1 MGLFDKLKSGLARTK
16 NNFAYSVR
24 SDKISD
30 EYFDRV
36 EESLILSDAGYDTA
50 MSVTEELRK
59 AVRDNNAADE
69 AAANELLKKIC
80 SDRLRADREL
90 DLSGD
95 PAVIMLIGVNG
106 AGKTTAA
113 GKLAAYYK
121 DQGRKVMIAA
131 ADTFR
136 AAAAEQLEVWA
147 QRSGTEFFSGQSDPS
162 AVVFDAVRSAAAGR
176 ADLVICDTAGRLQT
190 KKNLMDELGKI
201 SRTVK
206 KAAPDAS
213 VETLLVLDGMTG
225 QNAIEQA
232 KAFAETADV
241 SGIIIT
247 KLDGTAKG
255 GCIFSVREKLGIPV
269 RFVGVGEGID
279 DLLVFDPDEFCE
291 ALFEE

>member
-1 MGLFDKLKSGLARTK
+1 MGLFDKLKSGLAKTK

-24 SDKISD
+24 SDKISE
-30 EYFDRV
+30 EYFERM
-36 EESLILSDAGYDTA
+36 EEALILSDAGYDVA
-50 MSVTEELRK
+50 SSVTEELRQ
-59 AVRDNNAADE
+59 AVKDNNAADE
-69 AAANELLKKIC
+69 EAANILLRKIC

-113 GKLAAYYK
+113 GKLAAFYK
-121 DQGRKVMIAA
+121 EQGRKVMIAA

-162 AVVFDAVRSAAAGR
+162 AVVFDAVRSAASGK

-201 SRTVK
+201 SRTVR

-232 KAFAETADV
+232 RAFAETADV

-255 GCIFSVREKLGIPV
+255 GCIFSVKEKLGIPV

-291 ALFEE
+291 ALFE

>member
-1 MGLFDKLKSGLARTK
+1 MGLFDKLKAGLTKTK

-24 SDKISD
+24 ADKISD
-30 EYFDRV
+30 EYFERV
-36 EESLILSDAGYDTA
+36 EEAMILSDAGYDVA
-50 MSVTEELRK
+50 MSVSEELRK

-69 AAANELLKKIC
+69 EAANVLLKKIC

-90 DLSGD
+90 DLTGD

-106 AGKTTAA
+106 SGKTTAA
-113 GKLAAYYK
+113 GKLAAFYK
-121 DQGRKVMIAA
+121 QQGRRVMIAA

-147 QRSGTEFFSGQSDPS
+147 QRSGTEFFSGQNDPS

-201 SRTVK
+201 ARTVR

-232 KAFAETADV
+232 RAFAETADV
-241 SGIIIT
+241 SGIIVT

-255 GCIFSVREKLGIPV
+255 GSVFSVKEKLGIPV
-269 RFVGVGEGID
+269 RFIGVGEGID

-291 ALFEE
+291 ALFE

>member
-1 MGLFDKLKSGLARTK
+1 MGLFDKLKAGLTKTK

-24 SDKISD
+24 ADKIAD
-30 EYFDRV
+30 EYFERV
-36 EESLILSDAGYDTA
+36 EEAMILSDAGYDVA
-50 MSVTEELRK
+50 MSVSEELRK

-69 AAANELLKKIC
+69 EAANVLLKKIC

-90 DLSGD
+90 DLTGD

-106 AGKTTAA
+106 SGKTTAA
-113 GKLAAYYK
+113 GKLAAFYK
-121 DQGRKVMIAA
+121 QQGRRVMIAA

-147 QRSGTEFFSGQSDPS
+147 QRSGTEFFSGQNDPS

-201 SRTVK
+201 ARTVR

-232 KAFAETADV
+232 RAFAETADV
-241 SGIIIT
+241 SGIIVT

-255 GCIFSVREKLGIPV
+255 GSVFSVKEKLGIPV
-269 RFVGVGEGID
+269 RFIGVGEGID

-291 ALFEE
+291 ALFE

>member
-1 MGLFDKLKSGLARTK
+1 MGLFDKLKAGLTKTK

-24 SDKISD
+24 ADKISD
-30 EYFDRV
+30 EYFERV
-36 EESLILSDAGYDTA
+36 EEAMILSDAGYDVA
-50 MSVTEELRK
+50 MSVSEELRK

-69 AAANELLKKIC
+69 EAANVLLRKIC

-90 DLSGD
+90 DLTGD

-106 AGKTTAA
+106 SGKTTAA
-113 GKLAAYYK
+113 GKLAAFYK
-121 DQGRKVMIAA
+121 QQGRKVMIAA

-147 QRSGTEFFSGQSDPS
+147 QRSGTEFFSGQNDPS

-201 SRTVK
+201 ARTVR

-232 KAFAETADV
+232 RAFAETADV
-241 SGIIIT
+241 SGIIVT

-255 GCIFSVREKLGIPV
+255 GSVFSVKEKLGIPV
-269 RFVGVGEGID
+269 RFIGVGEGID

-291 ALFEE
+291 ALFE

>member
-1 MGLFDKLKSGLARTK
+1 MGLFDKLKAGLTKTK

-24 SDKISD
+24 ADKISD
-30 EYFDRV
+30 EYFERV
-36 EESLILSDAGYDTA
+36 EEAMILSDAGYDVA
-50 MSVTEELRK
+50 MSVSEELRK

-69 AAANELLKKIC
+69 EAANVLLRKIC

-90 DLSGD
+90 DLTGD

-106 AGKTTAA
+106 SGKTTAA
-113 GKLAAYYK
+113 GKLAAFYK
-121 DQGRKVMIAA
+121 QQGRKVMIAA

-147 QRSGTEFFSGQSDPS
+147 QRSGTEFFSGQNDPS
-162 AVVFDAVRSAAAGR
+162 AVVFDAVRSAAAGK

-201 SRTVK
+201 ARTVR

-232 KAFAETADV
+232 RAFAETADV
-241 SGIIIT
+241 SGIIVT

-255 GCIFSVREKLGIPV
+255 GSVFSVKEKLGIPV
-269 RFVGVGEGID
+269 RFIGVGEGID

-291 ALFEE
+291 ALFE

>member
-1 MGLFDKLKSGLARTK
+1 MGLFDKLKAGLTKTK

-24 SDKISD
+24 ADKISD
-30 EYFDRV
+30 EYFERV
-36 EESLILSDAGYDTA
+36 EEAMILSDAGYDVA
-50 MSVTEELRK
+50 MSVSEELRK

-69 AAANELLKKIC
+69 EAANVLLRKIC

-106 AGKTTAA
+106 SGKTTAA

-121 DQGRKVMIAA
+121 QQGRKVMIAA

-147 QRSGTEFFSGQSDPS
+147 QRSGTEFFSGQNDAS

-201 SRTVK
+201 ARTVR

-232 KAFAETADV
+232 RAFAETADV
-241 SGIIIT
+241 SGIIVT

-255 GCIFSVREKLGIPV
+255 GSVFSVKEKLGIPV

-291 ALFEE
+291 ALFE

>member
-1 MGLFDKLKSGLARTK
+1 MGLFDKLKRGLEKTK

-24 SDKISD
+24 RDKISD

-36 EESLILSDAGYDTA
+36 EEALILSDAGYDVA
-50 MSVTEELRK
+50 VSVTEELRG
-59 AVRDNNAADE
+59 AVKDSNAADE
-69 AAANELLKKIC
+69 EAANVLLRKIC

-90 DLSGD
+90 DLSGK

-113 GKLAAYYK
+113 GKLAAFYK
-121 DQGRKVMIAA
+121 NQGRKVMIAA

-162 AVVFDAVRSAAAGR
+162 AVVFDAVRSAASGK

-201 SRTVK
+201 SRTVR
-206 KAAPDAS
+206 KAAPEAS

-232 KAFAETADV
+232 RAFAETADV
-241 SGIIIT
+241 SGIIVT

-255 GCIFSVREKLGIPV
+255 GIVLTIADDFDMPV
-269 RFVGVGEGID
+269 KFVGLGEGIE
-279 DLLVFDPDEFCE
+279 DLEEFDPQDF
-291 ALFEE
+291 AKGIFE

>member
-1 MGLFDKLKSGLARTK
+1 MGLFEKLKNGLAKTR
-16 NNFAYSVR
+16 NNIAYSVR

-36 EESLILSDAGYDTA
+36 EEALILSDASYDVA
-50 MSVTEELRK
+50 MSVTEELRQ
-59 AVRDNNAADE
+59 AVKDNNAADE
-69 AAANELLKKIC
+69 EQANALLRGIC
-80 SDRLRADREL
+80 SNRLRADREL
-90 DLSGD
+90 DLSGN

-113 GKLAAYYK
+113 GKLGAYYK
-121 DQGRKVMIAA
+121 AQGRKVMIAA

-162 AVVFDAVRSAAAGR
+162 AVVFDAVRSAASGR

-201 SRTVK
+201 VRTVK
-206 KAAPDAS
+206 KAAPEAS

-232 KAFAETADV
+232 RAFAETADV

-255 GCIFSVREKLGIPV
+255 GSVFAVREKLGIPV

-279 DLLVFDPDEFCE
+279 DLLVFDPDEFSE
-291 ALFEE
+291 AFFE

>member
-1 MGLFDKLKSGLARTK
+1 MGLFDKLKAGLIKTK

-24 SDKISD
+24 ADKISD
-30 EYFDRV
+30 EYFERV
-36 EESLILSDAGYDTA
+36 EEAMILSDAGYDVA
-50 MSVTEELRK
+50 MSVSEELRK

-69 AAANELLKKIC
+69 EAANVLLKKIC

-90 DLSGD
+90 DLTGD

-106 AGKTTAA
+106 SGKTTAA
-113 GKLAAYYK
+113 GKLAAFYK
-121 DQGRKVMIAA
+121 QQGRRVMIAA

-147 QRSGTEFFSGQSDPS
+147 QRSGTEFFSGQNDPS

-201 SRTVK
+201 ARTVR

-232 KAFAETADV
+232 RAFAETADV
-241 SGIIIT
+241 SGIIVT

-255 GCIFSVREKLGIPV
+255 GSVFSVKEKLGIPV
-269 RFVGVGEGID
+269 RFIGVGEGID

-291 ALFEE
+291 ALFE

>member
-1 MGLFDKLKSGLARTK
+1 MGLFDKLKRGLEKTK

-30 EYFDRV
+30 EYFERV
-36 EESLILSDAGYDTA
+36 EEALILSDAGYDTA
-50 MSVTEELRK
+50 VSVTEELRK
-59 AVRDNNAADE
+59 AVKDNNAADE
-69 AAANELLKKIC
+69 EAANVLLRQIC

-113 GKLAAYYK
+113 GKLAAFYK
-121 DQGRKVMIAA
+121 SQGRKVMIAA

-162 AVVFDAVRSAAAGR
+162 AVVFDAVRSAASGK

-201 SRTVK
+201 SRTVR
-206 KAAPDAS
+206 KAAPEAS

-232 KAFAETADV
+232 RAFAETADV
-241 SGIIIT
+241 SGIIVT

-255 GCIFSVREKLGIPV
+255 GSVFSVREKLGIPV

-291 ALFEE
+291 ALFE

>member
-1 MGLFDKLKSGLARTK
+1 MGLFDKLKAGLTKTK
-16 NNFAYSVR
+16 NIFAYSVR
-24 SDKISD
+24 ADKISD
-30 EYFDRV
+30 EYFERV
-36 EESLILSDAGYDTA
+36 EEAMILSDAGYDVA
-50 MSVTEELRK
+50 MSVSEELRK

-69 AAANELLKKIC
+69 EAANVLLKKIC

-90 DLSGD
+90 DLTGD

-106 AGKTTAA
+106 SGKTTAA
-113 GKLAAYYK
+113 GKLAAFYK
-121 DQGRKVMIAA
+121 QQGRRVMIAA

-147 QRSGTEFFSGQSDPS
+147 QRSGTEFFSGQNDPS

-201 SRTVK
+201 ARTVR

-232 KAFAETADV
+232 RAFAETADV
-241 SGIIIT
+241 SGIIVT

-255 GCIFSVREKLGIPV
+255 GSVFSVKEKLGIPV
-269 RFVGVGEGID
+269 RFIGVGEGID

-291 ALFEE
+291 ALFE

>member
-1 MGLFDKLKSGLARTK
+1 MGLFDKLKRGLEKTK

-24 SDKISD
+24 RDKISD

-36 EESLILSDAGYDTA
+36 EEALILSDAGYDVA
-50 MSVTEELRK
+50 VSVTEELRG
-59 AVRDNNAADE
+59 AVKDSNAADE
-69 AAANELLKKIC
+69 EAANVLLRKIC

-90 DLSGD
+90 DLSGK

-113 GKLAAYYK
+113 GKLAAFYK
-121 DQGRKVMIAA
+121 NQGRKVMIAA

-162 AVVFDAVRSAAAGR
+162 AVVFDAVRSAASGK

-201 SRTVK
+201 SRTIR
-206 KAAPDAS
+206 KAAPEAS

-232 KAFAETADV
+232 RAFAETADV
-241 SGIIIT
+241 SGIIVT

-255 GCIFSVREKLGIPV
+255 GSVFSVREKLGIPV

-291 ALFEE
+291 ALFE

>member
-1 MGLFDKLKSGLARTK
+1 MGLFDKLKAGLTKTK
-16 NNFAYSVR
+16 NNIAYSVR
-24 SDKISD
+24 ADKISD
-30 EYFDRV
+30 EYFERV
-36 EESLILSDAGYDTA
+36 EEAMILSDAGYDVA
-50 MSVTEELRK
+50 MSVSEELRK

-69 AAANELLKKIC
+69 EAANVLLKKIC

-90 DLSGD
+90 DLTGD

-106 AGKTTAA
+106 SGKTTAA
-113 GKLAAYYK
+113 GKLAAFYK
-121 DQGRKVMIAA
+121 QQGRRVMIAA

-147 QRSGTEFFSGQSDPS
+147 QRSGTEFFSGQNDPS

-201 SRTVK
+201 ARTVR

-232 KAFAETADV
+232 RAFAETADV
-241 SGIIIT
+241 SGIIVT

-255 GCIFSVREKLGIPV
+255 GSVFSVKEKLGIPV
-269 RFVGVGEGID
+269 RFIGVGEGID

-291 ALFEE
+291 ALFE

>member
-1 MGLFDKLKSGLARTK
+1 MGLFDKLKRGLEKTK

-24 SDKISD
+24 RDKISD
-30 EYFDRV
+30 EFFDRV
-36 EESLILSDAGYDTA
+36 EEALILSDAGYDVA
-50 MSVTEELRK
+50 VSVTEELRG
-59 AVRDNNAADE
+59 AVKDSNAADE
-69 AAANELLKKIC
+69 EAANVLLRKIC

-90 DLSGD
+90 DLSGK

-113 GKLAAYYK
+113 GKLAAFYK
-121 DQGRKVMIAA
+121 NQGRKVMIAA

-162 AVVFDAVRSAAAGR
+162 AVVFDAVRSAASGK

-201 SRTVK
+201 SRTVR
-206 KAAPDAS
+206 KAAPEAS

-232 KAFAETADV
+232 RAFAETADV
-241 SGIIIT
+241 SGIIVT

-255 GCIFSVREKLGIPV
+255 GSVFSVREKLGIPV

-291 ALFEE
+291 ALFE

>member
-1 MGLFDKLKSGLARTK
+1 MGLFEKLKDGLAKTRNK
-16 NNFAYSVR
+16 IAYSVR

-36 EESLILSDAGYDTA
+36 EEALILSDAGYDT
-50 MSVTEELRK
+50 SLSITEELRQ
-59 AVRDNNAADE
+59 AVKDNNAADE
-69 AAANELLKKIC
+69 NEANMLLRKLC
-80 SDRLRADREL
+80 SDRLRAESEL

-95 PAVIMLIGVNG
+95 PAVILLIGVNG

-121 DQGRKVMIAA
+121 AEGRKVMIAA

-136 AAAAEQLEVWA
+136 AAAADQLEVWA
-147 QRSGTEFFSGQSDPS
+147 QRSGTEFFSGQNDPS
-162 AVVFDAVRSAAAGR
+162 AVVFDAVRSASTGK

-201 SRTVK
+201 VRTVK
-206 KAAPDAS
+206 KASPEAS
-213 VETLLVLDGMTG
+213 VETLLVIDGMTG

-232 KAFAETADV
+232 RAFAETTNV
-241 SGIIIT
+241 SGIVIT

-255 GCIFSVREKLGIPV
+255 GSVFSVKDKLGIPV

-291 ALFEE
+291 AFFE

>member
-1 MGLFDKLKSGLARTK
+1 MGLFDKLKDGLTK
-16 NNFAYSVR
+16 TRNKIAYSVR

-30 EYFDRV
+30 EYFERV
-36 EESLILSDAGYDTA
+36 EEALILSDAGYDTA
-50 MSVTEELRK
+50 LSITEELRR
-59 AVRDNNAADE
+59 AVKDNNAADE
-69 AAANELLKKIC
+69 NEANKLLRKIC
-80 SDRLRADREL
+80 SDRLRAENDL
-90 DLSGD
+90 DLSGN
-95 PAVIMLIGVNG
+95 PAVILLIGVNG

-113 GKLAAYYK
+113 GKLAAFYK
-121 DQGRKVMIAA
+121 ENGRKVMIAA

-162 AVVFDAVRSAAAGR
+162 AVVFDAVRSAYSGK

-201 SRTVK
+201 VRTVS
-206 KAAPDAS
+206 KASPEAS
-213 VETLLVLDGMTG
+213 VETLLVIDGMTG

-232 KAFAETADV
+232 RAFAETAQV
-241 SGIIIT
+241 SGIVIT

-255 GCIFSVREKLGIPV
+255 GSVFSVKDKLGIPV
-269 RFVGVGEGID
+269 RFIGVGEGID

-291 ALFEE
+291 AFFE

>member
-1 MGLFDKLKSGLARTK
+1 MGLFDKLKNGLAKTK

-30 EYFDRV
+30 EYFERV
-36 EESLILSDAGYDTA
+36 EEALILSDAGYEVA
-50 MSVTEELRK
+50 VSVTDELRQ
-59 AVRDNNAADE
+59 AVKDNNAADE
-69 AAANELLKKIC
+69 EAANVLLRKIC
-80 SDRLRADREL
+80 SDRLRADRDL
-90 DLSGD
+90 DLSGT

-121 DQGRKVMIAA
+121 EQGRKVMIAA

-136 AAAAEQLEVWA
+136 AAAVEQLEVWA
-147 QRSGTEFFSGQSDPS
+147 ERSGTEFFSGQSDPS
-162 AVVFDAVRSAAAGR
+162 AVVFDAVRSAASGR

-201 SRTVK
+201 SRSVK

-232 KAFAETADV
+232 RAFAETANV

-255 GCIFSVREKLGIPV
+255 GSVFSVKEKLGIPV
-269 RFVGVGEGID
+269 RFIGVGEGID

-291 ALFEE
+291 ALFE

>member
-1 MGLFDKLKSGLARTK
+1 MGLFDKLKAGLTKTK

-24 SDKISD
+24 ADKISD
-30 EYFDRV
+30 EYFERV
-36 EESLILSDAGYDTA
+36 EEAMILSDAGYDVA
-50 MSVTEELRK
+50 MSVSEELRK

-69 AAANELLKKIC
+69 EAANVLLRKIC

-106 AGKTTAA
+106 SGKTTAA

-121 DQGRKVMIAA
+121 QQGRKVMIAA

-147 QRSGTEFFSGQSDPS
+147 QRSGTEFFSGQNDPS

-201 SRTVK
+201 ARTVR

-232 KAFAETADV
+232 RAFAETADV
-241 SGIIIT
+241 SGIIVT

-255 GCIFSVREKLGIPV
+255 GSVFSVKEKLGIPV
-269 RFVGVGEGID
+269 R
-279 DLLVFDPDEFCE
+279 
-291 ALFEE
+291 

>member
-1 MGLFDKLKSGLARTK
+1 MGLFDKLKSGLAKTK

-24 SDKISD
+24 SDKISE
-30 EYFDRV
+30 EYFERM
-36 EESLILSDAGYDTA
+36 EEALILSDAGYDVA
-50 MSVTEELRK
+50 SSVTEELRQ
-59 AVRDNNAADE
+59 AVKDNNAADE
-69 AAANELLKKIC
+69 EAANILLRKIC

-113 GKLAAYYK
+113 GKLAAFYK
-121 DQGRKVMIAA
+121 EQGRKVMIAA

-162 AVVFDAVRSAAAGR
+162 AVVFDAVRSAASGK

-201 SRTVK
+201 SRTVR

-232 KAFAETADV
+232 RAFAETADV

-255 GCIFSVREKLGIPV
+255 GCVFSVKEKLGIPV

-291 ALFEE
+291 ALFE

>member
-1 MGLFDKLKSGLARTK
+1 MGLFDKLKRGLEKTK

-24 SDKISD
+24 RDKISD

-36 EESLILSDAGYDTA
+36 EEALILSDAGYDVA
-50 MSVTEELRK
+50 VSVTEELRG
-59 AVRDNNAADE
+59 AVKDSNAADE
-69 AAANELLKKIC
+69 EAANVLLRKIC

-90 DLSGD
+90 DLSGK

-113 GKLAAYYK
+113 GKLAAFYK
-121 DQGRKVMIAA
+121 NQGRKVMIAA

-162 AVVFDAVRSAAAGR
+162 AVVFDAVRSAASGK

-201 SRTVK
+201 SRTVR
-206 KAAPDAS
+206 KAAPEAS

-232 KAFAETADV
+232 RAFAETADV
-241 SGIIIT
+241 SGIIVT

-255 GCIFSVREKLGIPV
+255 GSVFSVREKLGIPV

-291 ALFEE
+291 ALFE

>member
-1 MGLFDKLKSGLARTK
+1 MGLFDKLKASLTKTK

-24 SDKISD
+24 ADKISD
-30 EYFDRV
+30 EYFERV
-36 EESLILSDAGYDTA
+36 EEAMILSDAGYDVA
-50 MSVTEELRK
+50 MSVSEELRK

-69 AAANELLKKIC
+69 EAANVLLKKIC

-90 DLSGD
+90 DLTGD

-106 AGKTTAA
+106 SGKTTAA
-113 GKLAAYYK
+113 GKLAAFYK
-121 DQGRKVMIAA
+121 QQGRRVMIAA

-147 QRSGTEFFSGQSDPS
+147 QRSGTEFFSGQNDPS

-201 SRTVK
+201 ARTVR

-232 KAFAETADV
+232 RAFAETADV
-241 SGIIIT
+241 SGIIVT

-255 GCIFSVREKLGIPV
+255 GSVFSVKEKLGIPV
-269 RFVGVGEGID
+269 RFIGVGEGID

-291 ALFEE
+291 ALFE

>member
-1 MGLFDKLKSGLARTK
+1 MGLFDKLKRGLEKTK

-24 SDKISD
+24 RDKISD

-36 EESLILSDAGYDTA
+36 EEALILSDAGYDVA
-50 MSVTEELRK
+50 VSVTEELRG
-59 AVRDNNAADE
+59 AVKDNNAADE
-69 AAANELLKKIC
+69 EAANVLLRKIC

-90 DLSGD
+90 DLSGK

-113 GKLAAYYK
+113 GKLAAFYK
-121 DQGRKVMIAA
+121 SQGRKVMIAA

-162 AVVFDAVRSAAAGR
+162 AVVFDAVRSAASGR

-201 SRTVK
+201 SRTVR
-206 KAAPDAS
+206 KAAPEAF

-232 KAFAETADV
+232 RAFAETADV
-241 SGIIIT
+241 SGIIVT

-255 GCIFSVREKLGIPV
+255 GSVFSVKEKLGIPV

-291 ALFEE
+291 ALFE

>member
-1 MGLFDKLKSGLARTK
+1 MGLFDKLKRGLEKTK

-24 SDKISD
+24 RDKISD
-30 EYFDRV
+30 EYFDSV
-36 EESLILSDAGYDTA
+36 EEALILSDAGYDVA
-50 MSVTEELRK
+50 VSVTEELRG
-59 AVRDNNAADE
+59 AVKDSNAADE
-69 AAANELLKKIC
+69 EAANVLLRKIC

-90 DLSGD
+90 DLSGK

-113 GKLAAYYK
+113 GKLAAFYK
-121 DQGRKVMIAA
+121 NQGRKVMIAA

-162 AVVFDAVRSAAAGR
+162 AVVFDAVRSAASGK

-201 SRTVK
+201 SRTVR
-206 KAAPDAS
+206 KAAPEAS

-232 KAFAETADV
+232 RAFAETADV
-241 SGIIIT
+241 SGIIVT

-255 GCIFSVREKLGIPV
+255 GSVFSVREKLGIPV

-291 ALFEE
+291 ALFE

>member
-1 MGLFDKLKSGLARTK
+1 MGLFDKLKAGLTKTK

-24 SDKISD
+24 ADKISD
-30 EYFDRV
+30 EYFERV
-36 EESLILSDAGYDTA
+36 EEAMILSDAGYDVA
-50 MSVTEELRK
+50 MSVSEELRK

-69 AAANELLKKIC
+69 EAANVLLKKIC

-90 DLSGD
+90 DLTGD

-106 AGKTTAA
+106 SGKTTAA
-113 GKLAAYYK
+113 GKLAAFYK
-121 DQGRKVMIAA
+121 QQGRKVMIAA

-147 QRSGTEFFSGQSDPS
+147 QRSGTEFFSGQNDPS

-201 SRTVK
+201 ARTVR

-232 KAFAETADV
+232 RAFAETADV
-241 SGIIIT
+241 SGIIVT

-255 GCIFSVREKLGIPV
+255 GSVFSVKEKLGIPV
-269 RFVGVGEGID
+269 RFIGVGEGID

-291 ALFEE
+291 ALFE

>member
-1 MGLFDKLKSGLARTK
+1 MGLFDKLKRGLEKTK

-24 SDKISD
+24 RDKISD

-36 EESLILSDAGYDTA
+36 EEALILSDAGYDVA
-50 MSVTEELRK
+50 VSVTEELRG
-59 AVRDNNAADE
+59 AVKDNNAADE
-69 AAANELLKKIC
+69 EAANVLLRKIC

-90 DLSGD
+90 DLSGK

-113 GKLAAYYK
+113 GQLAAFYK
-121 DQGRKVMIAA
+121 SQGRKVMIAA

-162 AVVFDAVRSAAAGR
+162 AVVFDAVRSAASGR

-201 SRTVK
+201 SRTVR
-206 KAAPDAS
+206 KAAPEAS

-232 KAFAETADV
+232 RAFAETADV
-241 SGIIIT
+241 SGIIVT

-255 GCIFSVREKLGIPV
+255 GSVFSVKEKLGIPV

-291 ALFEE
+291 ALFE

>member
-1 MGLFDKLKSGLARTK
+1 MGLFDKLKAGLTKTK

-24 SDKISD
+24 ADKISD
-30 EYFDRV
+30 EYFERV
-36 EESLILSDAGYDTA
+36 EEAMILSDAGYDVA
-50 MSVTEELRK
+50 MSVSEELRK

-69 AAANELLKKIC
+69 EAANVLLRKIC

-106 AGKTTAA
+106 SGKTTAA

-121 DQGRKVMIAA
+121 QQGRKVMIAA

-147 QRSGTEFFSGQSDPS
+147 QRSGTEFFSGQNDPS

-201 SRTVK
+201 ARTVR

-232 KAFAETADV
+232 RAFAETADV
-241 SGIIIT
+241 SGIIVT

-255 GCIFSVREKLGIPV
+255 GSVFSVKEKLGIPV

-291 ALFEE
+291 ALFE

>member
-1 MGLFDKLKSGLARTK
+1 MGLFDKLKRGLEKTK

-24 SDKISD
+24 RDKISD

-36 EESLILSDAGYDTA
+36 EEALILSDAGYDVA
-50 MSVTEELRK
+50 VSVTEELRG
-59 AVRDNNAADE
+59 AVKDSNAADE
-69 AAANELLKKIC
+69 EAANVLLRKIC

-90 DLSGD
+90 DLSGK

-113 GKLAAYYK
+113 GKLAAFYK
-121 DQGRKVMIAA
+121 NQGRKVMIAA

-162 AVVFDAVRSAAAGR
+162 AVVFDAVRSAASGK

-201 SRTVK
+201 SRTVR
-206 KAAPDAS
+206 KAAPEAS

-232 KAFAETADV
+232 RAFAETADV
-241 SGIIIT
+241 SGIIVT

-255 GCIFSVREKLGIPV
+255 GSVFSVREQLGIPV

-291 ALFEE
+291 ALFE

>member
-1 MGLFDKLKSGLARTK
+1 MGLFDKLKSGLEKTK

-24 SDKISD
+24 RDKISD
-30 EYFDRV
+30 EFFDRV
-36 EESLILSDAGYDTA
+36 EEALILSDAGYDVA
-50 MSVTEELRK
+50 VSVTEELRG
-59 AVRDNNAADE
+59 AVKDSNAADE
-69 AAANELLKKIC
+69 EAANVLLRKIC

-90 DLSGD
+90 DLSGK

-113 GKLAAYYK
+113 GKLAAFYK
-121 DQGRKVMIAA
+121 NQGRKVMIAA

-162 AVVFDAVRSAAAGR
+162 AVVFDAVRSAASGK

-201 SRTVK
+201 SRTVR
-206 KAAPDAS
+206 KAAPEAS

-232 KAFAETADV
+232 RAFAETADV
-241 SGIIIT
+241 SGIIVT

-255 GCIFSVREKLGIPV
+255 GSVFSVREKLGIPV

-291 ALFEE
+291 ALFE

>member
-1 MGLFDKLKSGLARTK
+1 
-16 NNFAYSVR
+16 
-24 SDKISD
+24 
-30 EYFDRV
+30 
-36 EESLILSDAGYDTA
+36 
-50 MSVTEELRK
+50 
-59 AVRDNNAADE
+59 
-69 AAANELLKKIC
+69 
-80 SDRLRADREL
+80 
-90 DLSGD
+90 
-95 PAVIMLIGVNG
+95 MLIGVNG
-106 AGKTTAA
+106 SGKTTAA
-113 GKLAAYYK
+113 GKLAAFYK
-121 DQGRKVMIAA
+121 QQGRKVMIAA

-147 QRSGTEFFSGQSDPS
+147 QRSGTEFFSGQNDPS

-201 SRTVK
+201 ARTVR

-232 KAFAETADV
+232 RAFAETADV
-241 SGIIIT
+241 SGIIVT

-255 GCIFSVREKLGIPV
+255 GSVFSVKEKLGIPV
-269 RFVGVGEGID
+269 RFIGVGEGID

-291 ALFEE
+291 ALFE

>member
-1 MGLFDKLKSGLARTK
+1 MGLFDKLKRGLEKTK

-24 SDKISD
+24 RDKISD
-30 EYFDRV
+30 EYFERV
-36 EESLILSDAGYDTA
+36 EEALILSDAGYDVA
-50 MSVTEELRK
+50 VSVTEELRS
-59 AVRDNNAADE
+59 AVKDNNAADE
-69 AAANELLKKIC
+69 EAANVLLRKIC

-90 DLSGD
+90 DLSGN

-113 GKLAAYYK
+113 GKLAAFYK
-121 DQGRKVMIAA
+121 SQGRKVMIAA

-162 AVVFDAVRSAAAGR
+162 AVVFDAVRSAASGR

-201 SRTVK
+201 SRTVR
-206 KAAPDAS
+206 KAAPEAS

-232 KAFAETADV
+232 RAFADTADV
-241 SGIIIT
+241 SGIIVT

-255 GCIFSVREKLGIPV
+255 GSVFSVREKLGIPV

-291 ALFEE
+291 ALFE

>member
-1 MGLFDKLKSGLARTK
+1 MGLFDKLKASLTKTK

-24 SDKISD
+24 ADKISD
-30 EYFDRV
+30 EYFERV
-36 EESLILSDAGYDTA
+36 EEAMILSDAGYDVA
-50 MSVTEELRK
+50 MSVSEELRK

-69 AAANELLKKIC
+69 EAANVLLKKIC

-90 DLSGD
+90 DLTGD

-106 AGKTTAA
+106 SGKTTAA
-113 GKLAAYYK
+113 GKLAAFYK
-121 DQGRKVMIAA
+121 QQGRKVMIAA

-147 QRSGTEFFSGQSDPS
+147 QRSGTEFFSGQNDPS

-201 SRTVK
+201 ARTVR

-232 KAFAETADV
+232 RAFAETADV
-241 SGIIIT
+241 SGIIVT

-255 GCIFSVREKLGIPV
+255 GSVFSVKEKLGIPV
-269 RFVGVGEGID
+269 RFIGVGEGID

-291 ALFEE
+291 ALFE

>member
-1 MGLFDKLKSGLARTK
+1 MGFFDKLKASLMKTK

-24 SDKISD
+24 ADKISD
-30 EYFDRV
+30 EYFERV
-36 EESLILSDAGYDTA
+36 EESLILSDAGYDVA
-50 MSVTEELRK
+50 MSVSDELKK
-59 AVRDNNAADE
+59 AVRDNNAPDEE
-69 AAANELLKKIC
+69 AANTLLKKIC
-80 SDRLRADREL
+80 SARLKADREL

-121 DQGRKVMIAA
+121 QQGRKVMIAA

-162 AVVFDAVRSAAAGR
+162 AVVFDAVRSAASGR

-201 SRTVK
+201 SRTVR
-206 KAAPDAS
+206 KAAPQAS

-232 KAFAETADV
+232 RAFAETADV
-241 SGIIIT
+241 SGIIVT

-255 GCIFSVREKLGIPV
+255 GSVFSVKEKLGIPV
-269 RFVGVGEGID
+269 RFIGVGEGID

-291 ALFEE
+291 ALFE

>member
-1 MGLFDKLKSGLARTK
+1 MGLFDKLKAGLTKTK

-24 SDKISD
+24 ADKISD
-30 EYFDRV
+30 EYFERV
-36 EESLILSDAGYDTA
+36 EEAMILSDAGYDVA
-50 MSVTEELRK
+50 MSVSGELRK

-69 AAANELLKKIC
+69 EAANVLLKKIC

-90 DLSGD
+90 DLTGD

-106 AGKTTAA
+106 SGKTTAA
-113 GKLAAYYK
+113 GKLAAFYK
-121 DQGRKVMIAA
+121 QQGRKVMIAA

-147 QRSGTEFFSGQSDPS
+147 QRSGTEFFSGQNDPS

-201 SRTVK
+201 ARTVR

-232 KAFAETADV
+232 RAFAETADV
-241 SGIIIT
+241 SGIIVT

-255 GCIFSVREKLGIPV
+255 GSVFSVKEKLGIPV
-269 RFVGVGEGID
+269 RFIGVGEGID

-291 ALFEE
+291 ALFE